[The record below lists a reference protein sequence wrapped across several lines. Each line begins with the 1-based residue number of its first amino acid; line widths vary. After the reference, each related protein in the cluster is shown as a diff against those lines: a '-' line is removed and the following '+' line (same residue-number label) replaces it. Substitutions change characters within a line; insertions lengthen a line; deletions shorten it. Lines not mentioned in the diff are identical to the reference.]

1 MSQTTRRNEKGIPS
15 TVESSIGWTLFDDC
29 VTLPVAFLLHA
40 EVVHNSEVMAS
51 YCMRHSV
58 SLAPHGKTTMS
69 PELFHLQI
77 RDGAWA
83 ISAAT
88 VYQARVMR
96 ESGVPRVLI
105 ANQVAAPGDI
115 NWLGAQIDEGFDII
129 CCVDSV
135 EGVKLIDEVLS
146 ARSTKIRLRVL
157 VELGLLGGR
166 TGARTVESAL
176 VVARAAAATATLQ
189 VIGVTGFEGII
200 DATSTNTAEELV
212 DLFVKDLA
220 DLAMRVKGENLVSG
234 DEEMVVSAGGSVFF
248 DRVVVGLKGVR
259 DSFPIRIVIR
269 SGCYLS
275 HDDGVIHHLSPLG
288 AEPRIPGEIFRS
300 AIEVWAAVLS
310 RPEPNRVVVG
320 AGKRDM
326 STDGLLPVAKKVL
339 RRGTRIVEH
348 ISQPCRAVRVDD
360 QHAYLDL
367 DESLQLNVGDFV
379 AFGIS
384 HPCTTFDKWRVI
396 PIVDENY
403 KVVDFATTR
412 F

>member
-1 MSQTTRRNEKGIPS
+1 MRRDEKGIPS
-15 TVESSIGWTLFDDC
+15 TVESLIGWTLFDDC
-29 VTLPVAFLLHA
+29 VTLPVALLLQS
-40 EVVHNSEVMAS
+40 EVVHNSAVMAS
-51 YCMRHSV
+51 YCKKHSV

-69 PELFHLQI
+69 PELFQLQI

-83 ISAAT
+83 ITAAT

-115 NWLGAQIDEGFDII
+115 NWLGSQIDDGFEII
-129 CCVDSV
+129 CCVDSI
-135 EGVKLIDEVLS
+135 ESVKLLDEVLG
-146 ARSTKIRLRVL
+146 ARSTKNPLRVL
-157 VELGLLGGR
+157 VELGVLGGR

-176 VVARAAAATATLQ
+176 LVARAAAATTTLQ
-189 VIGVTGFEGII
+189 VVGVTGFEGII
-200 DATSTNTAEELV
+200 GPASAQTAEEMV
-212 DLFVKDLA
+212 DIFMEDLA
-220 DLAMRVKGENLVSG
+220 DLARRVHAENLVRG
-234 DEEMVVSAGGSVFF
+234 ADEMIVSAGGSVFF

-275 HDDGVIHHLSPLG
+275 HDDGVIHELSPLG
-288 AEPRIPGEIFRS
+288 ADPRIPGEVFRS

-310 RPEPNRVVVG
+310 QPEPNRVVVG

-326 STDGLLPVAKKVL
+326 STDGLLPVVKKVL
-339 RRGTRIVEH
+339 RRGSRIVEH
-348 ISQPCRAVRVDD
+348 ISHPLRAVRVDD

-367 DESLQLNVGDFV
+367 DDSLQLSVGDFV